1 MAPGAHVVRDAAPE
15 ERDHGAAA
23 VLRVHAGAPR
33 FHEPVAQ
40 RREAREVELALRVEA
55 ARAPR
60 ALGREQPVGA
70 QHLAGGVVPHE
81 EVVAEVVEAVAV
93 EARLAGGEAGTHL
106 AREHPVAQLL
116 RLDDL
121 ARRGGQAH
129 GKPPP
134 GRARGALQDLDL
146 HGAPVWQSDGGRL
159 GAPGD
164 SPVTVA

>member
-1 MAPGAHVVRDAAPE
+1 VAPGAHVVRDAAPE

-93 EARLAGGEAGTHL
+93 EARLAGGEARAHL
-106 AREHPVAQLL
+106 AREHAVAQLL
-116 RLDDL
+116 RFGYL
-121 ARRGGQAH
+121 RRIPRESH

-134 GRARGALQDLDL
+134 GRARGALQDLEL
-146 HGAPVWQSDGGRL
+146 HGAPIRQLDGGRL
-159 GAPGD
+159 GGPGD
-164 SPVTVA
+164 SPVTVT